1 MASRTTNRLNGG
13 KILLLVLQPPFS
25 CYSVGGRPG
34 GFELA
39 SQNTT
44 RTFKDLAGLKR
55 RKLKTN
61 TELQKKDQNFT
72 IPRIPKLVHFRN
84 FRNLHSSIA
93 HDTYPTNSKN
103 SEIYSISEFSD
114 FGGPLQQSTCNRGQA
129 DRPEKPAQVENK
141 GSGDKPCGPAHTT
154 YVGTLTAAGEGEQ
167 QPT

>member
-61 TELQKKDQNFT
+61 TELQKKDQNFA
-72 IPRIPKLVHFRN
+72 IPKIPKMVHFRN
-84 FRNLHSSIA
+84 FRNLYIRAMHTTHTLRIPKIPKSIQFR
-93 HDTYPTNSKN
+93 NSR
-103 SEIYSISEFSD
+103 ISEGLCNKARAIAD
-114 FGGPLQQSTCNRGQA
+114 KRTGPRS
-129 DRPEKPAQVENK
+129 
-141 GSGDKPCGPAHTT
+141 
-154 YVGTLTAAGEGEQ
+154 
-167 QPT
+167 QPK